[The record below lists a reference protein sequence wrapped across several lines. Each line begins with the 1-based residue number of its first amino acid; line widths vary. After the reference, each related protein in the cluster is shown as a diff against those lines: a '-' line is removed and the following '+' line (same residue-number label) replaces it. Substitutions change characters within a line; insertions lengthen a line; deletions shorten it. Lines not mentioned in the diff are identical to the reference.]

1 MLPSGC
7 SARAALIQTRK
18 ELYSLA
24 LRLLHNAGKQLAGP
38 LSRSAKEKAKEYT
51 EQFGAALRALD
62 AARAATLAA
71 KAGTLVSAG
80 PDLGLEPSTED
91 VAAGTAPSPSAEP
104 SSTAS
109 HKSML
114 DSRVEV
120 QSHWETLSAW
130 RTCLY
135 ELRKNAESDVQEASS
150 TASEVALNKVL
161 TD

>member
-24 LRLLHNAGKQLAGP
+24 LRLLHNAGQQLPA
-38 LSRSAKEKAKEYT
+38 RTVKEKAKEYT

-91 VAAGTAPSPSAEP
+91 VAAGTAPSAASEP